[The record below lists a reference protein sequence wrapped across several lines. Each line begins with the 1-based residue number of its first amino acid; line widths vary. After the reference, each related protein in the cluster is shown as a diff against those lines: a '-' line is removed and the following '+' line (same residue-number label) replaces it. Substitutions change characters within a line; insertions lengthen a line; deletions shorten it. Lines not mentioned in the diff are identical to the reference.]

1 MAAITA
7 TDVKKGASNVG
18 KFASVGGGLVAG
30 TLVLS
35 KIPSLDFL
43 MKVPVV
49 GDYLS
54 KLAPGTLT
62 MVLAYLASDRFDNEY
77 VKSASMGMGWAG
89 VLDTLKRTG
98 LLDKINSF
106 FPTGLSGLGIVQNNG
121 AYAPD
126 YFLKSN
132 WAGSRMDGLAGL
144 GANGNSLQG
153 AASLQG
159 ASSLQGPATGK
170 SLQGGIGCMYQ

>member
-43 MKVPVV
+43 TKIPVA
-49 GDYLS
+49 GEWLA
-54 KLAPGTLT
+54 KLAPGALT
-62 MVLAYLASDRFDNEY
+62 MVLAYLASDRFQNEY

-98 LLDKINSF
+98 LLDKINSY
-106 FPTGLSGLGIVQNNG
+106 FPTGLSGLGIVQN
-121 AYAPD
+121 YANYPPD

-132 WAGSRMDGLAGL
+132 WAGSRINGLAG
-144 GANGNSLQG
+144 NGESLQG

-159 ASSLQGPATGK
+159 ATSLQGAATGR
-170 SLQGGIGCMYQ
+170 SLQGGMGCMYQ